1 MPLLG
6 FPTNAICNVLFAKVA
21 KVGAQIGS
29 WLRDWEQN
37 LELITLVLQLSTCC
51 YLLLQYKVLIMKK
64 WMVGLLIL
72 PIVAEAQ
79 SKRKLRIA
87 AEKEQVLTVNNL
99 KKHVQYLADDKL
111 EGRRTGTA
119 GEQLA
124 MEYLVQ
130 QYQLLGIEPKGS
142 NGYVQEFEIN
152 EGLQIESKTFLKA
165 NGKSLILNEDFFPVA
180 FSANSSVK
188 GSPAIALS
196 EINQPWFKDLKEILE
211 ENKTN
216 PHFDI
221 EEAIKKI
228 VKEAAAKKA
237 TAILFYNSSA
247 IVDNVQFNKND
258 KSAALPIPVM
268 FISKKGMQQY
278 FNDAS
283 ATIQLELSVALSQKV
298 RKARNVVAFINN
310 NAPHTVILGAHYDHL
325 GYGEDKN
332 ALDAVNEVHNG
343 ADDNASG
350 TAALLELA
358 RKLKKQSPKSNNYL
372 LMHFSGEELGL
383 MGSKYWLD
391 NPTATITSNY
401 MINMDMVGRYDTA
414 RKLTIGGYGTS
425 PEWSVTIPSLAKN
438 ISYKIDSAGT
448 GPSDHASFYRKDIPV
463 LFFFTGSHPDYH
475 KSTDDWDKINYTG
488 INDIVNLVYDIVA
501 STDNKGK
508 IAFTKTREQ
517 QMGRSTRFTVSLGVI
532 PDYGYTGTG
541 MRIDGASAG
550 KLAEKLGL
558 KAGDILLQL
567 GDYKFVDVNSY
578 MQSLSKFKKGDK
590 TKLIYK
596 RGSDE
601 ITVDL
606 EF

>member
-1 MPLLG
+1 
-6 FPTNAICNVLFAKVA
+6 
-21 KVGAQIGS
+21 
-29 WLRDWEQN
+29 
-37 LELITLVLQLSTCC
+37 
-51 YLLLQYKVLIMKK
+51 MKK
-64 WMVGLLIL
+64 WIAILLFLPFLAVG
-72 PIVAEAQ
+72 Q

-87 AEKEQVLTVNNL
+87 AEKEQSLTLSNL
-99 KKHVQYLADDKL
+99 QKHVQYLADDQL
-111 EGRRTGTA
+111 QGRRTGTA
-119 GEQLA
+119 GEIMA
-124 MEYLVQ
+124 MEYLIQ
-130 QYQLLGIEPKGS
+130 QYKLLGIEPKGS
-142 NGYVQEFEIN
+142 NGFVQEFEIN
-152 EGLQIESKTFLKA
+152 EGLQIEEATFLAVSGNK
-165 NGKSLILNEDFFPVA
+165 LLLNEEYFPVA
-180 FSANSSVK
+180 YSANKSIK
-188 GSPAIALS
+188 GTPAIALS
-196 EINQPWFKDLKEILE
+196 EAGQPWFRDLKELLE

-216 PHFDI
+216 PHFDV
-221 EEAIKKI
+221 EAVIKKI
-228 VKEAAAKKA
+228 ANEAAAKNA
-237 TAILFYNSSA
+237 TSLLIYNTSS

-258 KSAALPIPVM
+258 QSPSLSIPVIYITKKGVTKYFSDPAATLPI
-268 FISKKGMQQY
+268 
-278 FNDAS
+278 
-283 ATIQLELSVALSQKV
+283 ELSVKLSAKV

-310 NAPHTVILGAHYDHL
+310 NAPNTVILGAHYDHL

-332 ALDAVNEVHNG
+332 SLDGLNEIHNG

-358 RKLKKQSPKSNNYL
+358 RKLKQKAPPANNYL

-383 MGSKYWLD
+383 MGSKYWLE
-391 NPTATITSNY
+391 NPTVSVKANY

-425 PEWSVTIPSLAKN
+425 PEWGSTIPMLANKF
-438 ISYKIDSAGT
+438 SYKLDSAGT

-475 KSTDDWDKINYTG
+475 KASDDWDKINYAG
-488 INDIVNLVYDIVA
+488 INDIVNLVYKIVET
-501 STDNKGK
+501 TDSKGK
-508 IAFTKTREQ
+508 IGFAKTREQ

-550 KLAEKLGL
+550 KLADKLGL

-578 MQSLSKFKKGDK
+578 MQSLSKFNKGDK

-596 RGSDE
+596 RGSEE
-601 ITVDL
+601 ITVAL

>member
-1 MPLLG
+1 
-6 FPTNAICNVLFAKVA
+6 
-21 KVGAQIGS
+21 
-29 WLRDWEQN
+29 
-37 LELITLVLQLSTCC
+37 
-51 YLLLQYKVLIMKK
+51 MKK
-64 WMVGLLIL
+64 WILVLLLL
-72 PIVAEAQ
+72 PVVAEAQ

-87 AEKEQVLTVNNL
+87 AEKERALTESNL
-99 KKHVQYLADDKL
+99 QKHVQYLADDKL

-119 GEQLA
+119 GELLA
-124 MEYLVQ
+124 MEYIIG
-130 QYQLLGIEPKGS
+130 QYKNLGIEPKGS
-142 NGYVQEFEIN
+142 NGFIQEFEIN
-152 EGLQIESKTFLKA
+152 EGLQLDAQNGLKINGQSLVLQEDYFPLAFSARKSA
-165 NGKSLILNEDFFPVA
+165 NGK
-180 FSANSSVK
+180 
-188 GSPAIALS
+188 PALALS
-196 EINQPWFKDLKEILE
+196 EAGQPWFKDLKELLE
-211 ENKTN
+211 ENKQN

-221 EEAIKKI
+221 EEAIKKMT
-228 VKEAAAKKA
+228 KEAAAKKA
-237 TAILFYNSSA
+237 TAFIIYNSGSQ
-247 IVDNVQFNKND
+247 VDNVQFNKND
-258 KSAALPIPVM
+258 TTQALPIPVIYVKQAAVKKY
-268 FISKKGMQQY
+268 FSDPSASLQIELQVSLSSK
-278 FNDAS
+278 
-283 ATIQLELSVALSQKV
+283 I
-298 RKARNVVAFINN
+298 RKARNIIAYINN
-310 NAPHTVILGAHYDHL
+310 NANNTVVLGAHYDHL

-332 ALDAVNEVHNG
+332 ALDAVHEVHNG

-358 RKLKKQSPKSNNYL
+358 RKLKNNSPKANNYL

-391 NPTATITSNY
+391 NPTIQASANY

-425 PEWSVTIPSLAKN
+425 PVWGNMVPELAKN
-438 ISYKIDSAGT
+438 LAYKLDSAGT

-475 KSTDDWDKINYTG
+475 KATDDWDKINYKG
-488 INDIVNLVYDIVA
+488 ITEIVQLVYTIVENA
-501 STDNKGK
+501 DGKGK
-508 IAFTKTREQ
+508 LAFTKTREQ

-558 KAGDILLQL
+558 KAGDVLLQL

-590 TKLIYK
+590 TRLIYK
-596 RGSDE
+596 RGTEE
-601 ITVDL
+601 ISVEV

>member
-1 MPLLG
+1 
-6 FPTNAICNVLFAKVA
+6 
-21 KVGAQIGS
+21 
-29 WLRDWEQN
+29 
-37 LELITLVLQLSTCC
+37 
-51 YLLLQYKVLIMKK
+51 MKK
-64 WMVGLLIL
+64 WILVLLLL
-72 PIVAEAQ
+72 PVVAEAQ

-87 AEKEQVLTVNNL
+87 AEKERALTESNL
-99 KKHVQYLADDKL
+99 QKHVQYLADDKL

-119 GEQLA
+119 GELLA
-124 MEYLVQ
+124 MEYIIG
-130 QYQLLGIEPKGS
+130 QYKNLGIEPKGS
-142 NGYVQEFEIN
+142 NGFIQEFEIN
-152 EGLQIESKTFLKA
+152 EGLQLDAQNGLKINGQSLVLQEDYFPLAFSARKSA
-165 NGKSLILNEDFFPVA
+165 NGK
-180 FSANSSVK
+180 
-188 GSPAIALS
+188 PALALS
-196 EINQPWFKDLKEILE
+196 EAGQPWFKDLKELLE
-211 ENKTN
+211 ENKQN

-221 EEAIKKI
+221 EEAIKKMT
-228 VKEAAAKKA
+228 KEAAAKKA
-237 TAILFYNSSA
+237 TAFIIYNSGSQ
-247 IVDNVQFNKND
+247 VDNVQFNKND
-258 KSAALPIPVM
+258 TTQALPIPVIYVKQAAVKKY
-268 FISKKGMQQY
+268 FSDPSASLQIELQVSLSSK
-278 FNDAS
+278 
-283 ATIQLELSVALSQKV
+283 I
-298 RKARNVVAFINN
+298 RKARNIIAYINN
-310 NAPHTVILGAHYDHL
+310 NANNTVVLGAHYDHL

-332 ALDAVNEVHNG
+332 ALDAVHEVHNG

-358 RKLKKQSPKSNNYL
+358 RKLKNNSPKANNYL

-391 NPTATITSNY
+391 NPTIQASANY

-425 PEWSVTIPSLAKN
+425 PVWGNMVPELAKN
-438 ISYKIDSAGT
+438 LAYKLDSAGT

-475 KSTDDWDKINYTG
+475 KATDDWDKINYKG
-488 INDIVNLVYDIVA
+488 ITEIVQLVYTIVENA
-501 STDNKGK
+501 NGKGK
-508 IAFTKTREQ
+508 LAFTKTREQ

-558 KAGDILLQL
+558 KAGDVLLQL

-590 TKLIYK
+590 TRLIYK
-596 RGSDE
+596 RGTEE
-601 ITVDL
+601 ISVEV

>member
-1 MPLLG
+1 
-6 FPTNAICNVLFAKVA
+6 
-21 KVGAQIGS
+21 
-29 WLRDWEQN
+29 
-37 LELITLVLQLSTCC
+37 
-51 YLLLQYKVLIMKK
+51 MKK
-64 WMVGLLIL
+64 WIAILLFL
-72 PIVAEAQ
+72 PILAVGQ

-87 AEKEQVLTVNNL
+87 AEKEQSLTLSNL
-99 KKHVQYLADDKL
+99 QKHVQYLADDQL
-111 EGRRTGTA
+111 QGRRTGTT
-119 GEQLA
+119 GEIMA
-124 MEYLVQ
+124 MEYLIQ
-130 QYQLLGIEPKGS
+130 QYKLLGIEPKGS
-142 NGYVQEFEIN
+142 NGFVQEFEIN
-152 EGLQIESKTFLKA
+152 EGLQIEEATFLEVS
-165 NGKSLILNEDFFPVA
+165 GKKLLLNEEYFPVA
-180 FSANSSVK
+180 FSANKAIK
-188 GSPAIALS
+188 GTPAIALS
-196 EINQPWFKDLKEILE
+196 EAGQPWFRDLKELLE

-216 PHFDI
+216 PHFDV
-221 EEAIKKI
+221 EAVIKKI
-228 VKEAAAKKA
+228 ANEAAAKNA
-237 TAILFYNSSA
+237 TSLLIYNTSS

-258 KSAALPIPVM
+258 QSPSLSIPVIYITQKGVTKYFSDPAATLPI
-268 FISKKGMQQY
+268 
-278 FNDAS
+278 
-283 ATIQLELSVALSQKV
+283 ELSVKLSAKV

-310 NAPHTVILGAHYDHL
+310 NAPNTVILGAHYDHL

-332 ALDAVNEVHNG
+332 SLDGLNEIHNG

-358 RKLKKQSPKSNNYL
+358 RKLKQKAPPANNYL

-383 MGSKYWLD
+383 MGSKYWLE
-391 NPTATITSNY
+391 NPTVSVKANY

-425 PEWSVTIPSLAKN
+425 PEWGSTIPMLANKF
-438 ISYKIDSAGT
+438 SYKLDSAGT

-475 KSTDDWDKINYTG
+475 KASDDWDKINYAG
-488 INDIVNLVYDIVA
+488 INDIVNLVYKIVET
-501 STDNKGK
+501 TDSKGK
-508 IAFTKTREQ
+508 IGFAKTREQ

-550 KLAEKLGL
+550 KLADKLGL

-578 MQSLSKFKKGDK
+578 MQSLSKFNKGDK

-596 RGSDE
+596 RGSEE
-601 ITVDL
+601 ITVAL

>member
-1 MPLLG
+1 
-6 FPTNAICNVLFAKVA
+6 
-21 KVGAQIGS
+21 
-29 WLRDWEQN
+29 
-37 LELITLVLQLSTCC
+37 
-51 YLLLQYKVLIMKK
+51 MKK
-64 WMVGLLIL
+64 WILVLLLL
-72 PIVAEAQ
+72 PVVAEAQ

-87 AEKEQVLTVNNL
+87 AEKERALTESNL
-99 KKHVQYLADDKL
+99 QKHVQYLADDKL

-119 GEQLA
+119 GELLA
-124 MEYLVQ
+124 MEYIIG
-130 QYQLLGIEPKGS
+130 QYKNLGIEPKGS
-142 NGYVQEFEIN
+142 NGFIQEFEIN
-152 EGLQIESKTFLKA
+152 EGLQLDAQNGLKINGQSLVLQEDYFPLAFSARKSA
-165 NGKSLILNEDFFPVA
+165 NGK
-180 FSANSSVK
+180 
-188 GSPAIALS
+188 PALALS
-196 EINQPWFKDLKEILE
+196 EAGQPWFKDLKELLD
-211 ENKTN
+211 ENKQN

-221 EEAIKKI
+221 EEAIKKMT
-228 VKEAAAKKA
+228 KDAAAKKA
-237 TAILFYNSSA
+237 TAFIIYNSGLQ
-247 IVDNVQFNKND
+247 VDNVQFNKND
-258 KSAALPIPVM
+258 TTQALPIPVIYVNQAAVKKY
-268 FISKKGMQQY
+268 FSDPSASLQIELQVSLSSK
-278 FNDAS
+278 
-283 ATIQLELSVALSQKV
+283 I
-298 RKARNVVAFINN
+298 RKARNIIAYINN
-310 NAPHTVILGAHYDHL
+310 NANNTVVLGAHYDHL

-332 ALDAVNEVHNG
+332 ALDAVHEVHNG

-358 RKLKKQSPKSNNYL
+358 RKLKNNSPKANNYL

-391 NPTATITSNY
+391 NPTIQASANY

-425 PEWSVTIPSLAKN
+425 PVWGNMVPELAKN
-438 ISYKIDSAGT
+438 LAYKLDSAGT

-475 KSTDDWDKINYTG
+475 KATDDWDKINYKG
-488 INDIVNLVYDIVA
+488 ITEIVQLVYTIVENA
-501 STDNKGK
+501 DGKGK
-508 IAFTKTREQ
+508 LAFTKTREQ

-558 KAGDILLQL
+558 KAGDVLLQL

-590 TKLIYK
+590 TRLIYK
-596 RGSDE
+596 RGTEE
-601 ITVDL
+601 ISVEV